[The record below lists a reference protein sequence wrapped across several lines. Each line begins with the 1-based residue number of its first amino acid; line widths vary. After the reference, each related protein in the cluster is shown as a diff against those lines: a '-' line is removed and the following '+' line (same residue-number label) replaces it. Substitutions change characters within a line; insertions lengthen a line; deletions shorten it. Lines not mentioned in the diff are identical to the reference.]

1 MRHFASGPYGRAWP
15 IAGGAANKRML
26 TENEA
31 AKIGCPL
38 LTLTFGLYQGSFTV
52 GDGVCCQGSR
62 CMMWRWQA
70 KRLDGGE
77 RRGFCGLAGRPIER

>member
-1 MRHFASGPYGRAWP
+1 
-15 IAGGAANKRML
+15 ML
-26 TENEA
+26 ATENEA

-52 GDGVCCQGSR
+52 ADGVCCQGSR

-70 KRLDGGE
+70 GRSVADDSE
-77 RRGFCGLAGRPIER
+77 RKGFCGLGGRPA